1 MQDTLKK
8 TWFVVVVA
16 IAILAAAGLGK
27 ATGLQFRPNILGQ
40 VLPSLLA
47 GLLVITAMSERA
59 IAVVNDIWFGA
70 QHTEAEDKLLL
81 ANRKLQAASADVRT
95 TKELAKDAVRAGNND
110 FFTTR
115 AAASLSLEAP
125 TKAYAEEIQASEQE
139 LAAVRKDEAR
149 ARLSLGFMIAL
160 VVSAVGV
167 RTLESLL
174 DIDGLTHEQHHIFQ
188 CVDILLTAAVLTG
201 GTSGVSAITD
211 LLGTYVSAS
220 RKRALEHS

>member
-8 TWFVVVVA
+8 TWLVVVA
-16 IAILAAAGLGK
+16 VIVVLTAAGIGK
-27 ATGLQFRPNILGQ
+27 ATGLQFKPNILGQ
-40 VLPSLLA
+40 VLPSLFA

-59 IAVVNDIWFGA
+59 VAVVNDIWFGA
-70 QHTEAEDKLLL
+70 EHTQAEDNLRL
-81 ANRKLQAASADVRT
+81 ANRKLQAASADART
-95 TKELAKDAVRAGNND
+95 VKELAKDAVRAGNND

-115 AAASLSLEAP
+115 AAAALSLEAP

-149 ARLSLGFMIAL
+149 ARLSLGFVIAL

-174 DIDGLTHEQHHIFQ
+174 DIDHLTHEQHRVFQ

-201 GTSGVSAITD
+201 GTSGISAITD
-211 LLGTYVSAS
+211 LLGTYVSTS